1 MTGMKTIYSME
12 NFHGTIKEVKKIM
25 FKQVYLYDGTPY
37 LAFKNEE
44 GEYQYPNDE
53 WTEVS
58 PPEGIYSPFY
68 FNGNEWIGTSKEE
81 WELNNITD
89 PTPNDLKLM
98 VSNLQKQLVM
108 SNLNMSKMSQVNM
121 TQTNDIKQ
129 LKEQLAN
136 VVLELTKL
144 KNGSVE

>member
-1 MTGMKTIYSME
+1 MKI
-12 NFHGTIKEVKKIM
+12 
-25 FKQVYLYDGTPY
+25 VYLYDGTPFIVE
-37 LAFKNEE
+37 LNDE
-44 GEYQYPNDE
+44 GEYVYPNDE
-53 WTEVS
+53 YTEVP
-58 PPEGIYSPFY
+58 PPEGIYQPFY
-68 FNGNEWIGTSKEE
+68 YDGNEWIGTSKEE
-81 WELNNITD
+81 WEINNITE
-89 PTPNDLKLM
+89 PTPDNLKLM

-121 TQTNDIKQ
+121 TQTNDIKE

>member
-1 MTGMKTIYSME
+1 MKI
-12 NFHGTIKEVKKIM
+12 
-25 FKQVYLYDGTPY
+25 VYLYDGTP
-37 LAFKNEE
+37 FIVDMNKE
-44 GEYQYPNDE
+44 GEYVYPNDE
-53 WTEVS
+53 YTEVP
-58 PPEGIYSPFY
+58 PPEGIYQPFY
-68 FNGNEWIGTSKEE
+68 YDGNEWIGTSKEE
-81 WELNNITD
+81 WELNNIAE
-89 PTPNDLKLM
+89 PTPDDLKLM

-121 TQTNDIKQ
+121 TQTNDIKE

>member
-1 MTGMKTIYSME
+1 
-12 NFHGTIKEVKKIM
+12 M
-25 FKQVYLYDGTPY
+25 FKQVYLFDGTPY
-37 LAFKNEE
+37 LAYLNDE
-44 GEYQYPNDE
+44 GEYVYPKDE
-53 WTEVS
+53 YTEVA
-58 PPEGIYSPFY
+58 PPEGIYQPFY
-68 FNGNEWIGTSKEE
+68 YDGNEWIGTSKEE
-81 WELNNITD
+81 WERNNITD
-89 PTPNDLKLM
+89 PTPDDLKLM

-121 TQTNDIKQ
+121 TQTNDIKE

>member
-1 MTGMKTIYSME
+1 MKI
-12 NFHGTIKEVKKIM
+12 
-25 FKQVYLYDGTPY
+25 VYLYDGTP
-37 LAFKNEE
+37 FIVDMNKE
-44 GEYQYPNDE
+44 GEYVYPNDE
-53 WTEVS
+53 YTEVP
-58 PPEGIYSPFY
+58 PPEGIYQPFY
-68 FNGNEWIGTSKEE
+68 YDGNEWIGTSKEE
-81 WELNNITD
+81 WELNNVTI

-121 TQTNDIKQ
+121 TQTNDIKE

>member
-1 MTGMKTIYSME
+1 MK
-12 NFHGTIKEVKKIM
+12 V
-25 FKQVYLYDGTPY
+25 VYLYDGTPY
-37 LAFKNEE
+37 MVYKDED
-44 GEYQYPNDE
+44 GEFQYPDDE

-81 WELNNITD
+81 WELNNITN

-121 TQTNDIKQ
+121 TQTNDIKE

>member
-1 MTGMKTIYSME
+1 MKI
-12 NFHGTIKEVKKIM
+12 
-25 FKQVYLYDGTPY
+25 VYLYDGTPY
-37 LAFKNEE
+37 MVYKDEE

-68 FNGNEWIGTSKEE
+68 FNGNEWVGTSKEE

-121 TQTNDIKQ
+121 TQTNDIKE
-129 LKEQLAN
+129 LKEQLSN

>member
-1 MTGMKTIYSME
+1 
-12 NFHGTIKEVKKIM
+12 M

-44 GEYQYPNDE
+44 GEYQYPDDE

-68 FNGNEWIGTSKEE
+68 FDGNEWIGTSKEE

-121 TQTNDIKQ
+121 TQTNDIKE

>member
-1 MTGMKTIYSME
+1 MKI
-12 NFHGTIKEVKKIM
+12 
-25 FKQVYLYDGTPY
+25 VYLLDGTP
-37 LAFKNEE
+37 FIVETNKE
-44 GEYQYPNDE
+44 GEYVYPNDE
-53 WTEVS
+53 YTEVP
-58 PPEGIYSPFY
+58 PPEGIYQPFY
-68 FNGNEWIGTSKEE
+68 YDGNEWIGTSKEE
-81 WELNNITD
+81 WELNNITE
-89 PTPNDLKLM
+89 PTPDELKLM

-121 TQTNDIKQ
+121 TQTNDIKE

>member
-1 MTGMKTIYSME
+1 MK
-12 NFHGTIKEVKKIM
+12 V
-25 FKQVYLYDGTPY
+25 VYLYDGTPY
-37 LAFKNEE
+37 MVYKDEE

-68 FNGNEWIGTSKEE
+68 FDGNEWIGTSKEE
-81 WELNNITD
+81 WELNNITN

-121 TQTNDIKQ
+121 TQTNDIKE

>member
-1 MTGMKTIYSME
+1 MKI
-12 NFHGTIKEVKKIM
+12 
-25 FKQVYLYDGTPY
+25 VYLYDGTPY
-37 LAFKNEE
+37 MVYKNED

-68 FNGNEWIGTSKEE
+68 FDGNEWIGTSKEE

>member
-1 MTGMKTIYSME
+1 MKI
-12 NFHGTIKEVKKIM
+12 
-25 FKQVYLYDGTPY
+25 VYLYDGTPY
-37 LAFKNEE
+37 LVYKNEE

-68 FNGNEWIGTSKEE
+68 FSGNEWIGTSKEE

-121 TQTNDIKQ
+121 TQTNDIKE

>member
-1 MTGMKTIYSME
+1 MKI
-12 NFHGTIKEVKKIM
+12 
-25 FKQVYLYDGTPY
+25 VYLYDGTPY
-37 LAFKNEE
+37 MVYKDEE
-44 GEYQYPNDE
+44 GEYQYPDDE

-121 TQTNDIKQ
+121 TQTNDIKE

>member
-1 MTGMKTIYSME
+1 MKI
-12 NFHGTIKEVKKIM
+12 
-25 FKQVYLYDGTPY
+25 VYLYDGTPFIVE
-37 LAFKNEE
+37 LNDE
-44 GEYQYPNDE
+44 GEYVYPKDE
-53 WTEVS
+53 YTEVA
-58 PPEGIYSPFY
+58 PPEGIYQPFY
-68 FNGNEWIGTSKEE
+68 YDGNEWIGTSKEE

-89 PTPNDLKLM
+89 PTPNDLKLI

-121 TQTNDIKQ
+121 TQTNDIKE

>member
-1 MTGMKTIYSME
+1 MKI
-12 NFHGTIKEVKKIM
+12 
-25 FKQVYLYDGTPY
+25 VYLYNGTPY
-37 LAFKNEE
+37 MVYKDEE

-68 FNGNEWIGTSKEE
+68 FNGNEWVGTSKEE

-121 TQTNDIKQ
+121 TQTNDIKE

>member
-1 MTGMKTIYSME
+1 MKI
-12 NFHGTIKEVKKIM
+12 
-25 FKQVYLYDGTPY
+25 VYLYDGTPY
-37 LAFKNEE
+37 MVYKDEE

-81 WELNNITD
+81 WKLNNITD

-121 TQTNDIKQ
+121 TQTNDIKE

>member
-1 MTGMKTIYSME
+1 MK
-12 NFHGTIKEVKKIM
+12 V
-25 FKQVYLYDGTPY
+25 VYLYDGTPY
-37 LAFKNEE
+37 LAFKDDE
-44 GEYQYPNDE
+44 GEYQYPKDE
-53 WTEVS
+53 WTETP

-68 FNGNEWIGTSKEE
+68 YNGNEWVGTSKEE

-121 TQTNDIKQ
+121 TQTNDIKE

>member
-1 MTGMKTIYSME
+1 MKI
-12 NFHGTIKEVKKIM
+12 
-25 FKQVYLYDGTPY
+25 VYLYDGTPY
-37 LAFKNEE
+37 MVYKDEE
-44 GEYQYPNDE
+44 GEYQYPDDE

-81 WELNNITD
+81 WELNNITN

-108 SNLNMSKMSQVNM
+108 SQVNM
-121 TQTNDIKQ
+121 TQTNDIKE

>member
-1 MTGMKTIYSME
+1 MD
-12 NFHGTIKEVKKIM
+12 

-37 LAFKNEE
+37 LAFKNED

-53 WTEVS
+53 WTEVP

-68 FNGNEWIGTSKEE
+68 FNGNEWVGTSKEE

-121 TQTNDIKQ
+121 TQTNDIKE

>member
-1 MTGMKTIYSME
+1 MKI
-12 NFHGTIKEVKKIM
+12 
-25 FKQVYLYDGTPY
+25 VYLYDGTPFIVE
-37 LAFKNEE
+37 LNDE
-44 GEYQYPNDE
+44 GEYVYPKDE
-53 WTEVS
+53 YTEVA
-58 PPEGIYSPFY
+58 PPEGIYQPFY
-68 FNGNEWIGTSKEE
+68 YDGNEWIGTSKEE
-81 WELNNITD
+81 WELNNIAE
-89 PTPNDLKLM
+89 PTPDDLKLM

-121 TQTNDIKQ
+121 TQTNDIKE

>member
-1 MTGMKTIYSME
+1 MKI
-12 NFHGTIKEVKKIM
+12 
-25 FKQVYLYDGTPY
+25 VYLYDGTPY
-37 LAFKNEE
+37 MVYKNEE

-53 WTEVS
+53 WTEVP

-121 TQTNDIKQ
+121 TQTNDIKE

>member
-1 MTGMKTIYSME
+1 MKI
-12 NFHGTIKEVKKIM
+12 
-25 FKQVYLYDGTPY
+25 VYLYDGTP
-37 LAFKNEE
+37 FIVDMNKE
-44 GEYQYPNDE
+44 GEYVYPNDE
-53 WTEVS
+53 YTEVP
-58 PPEGIYSPFY
+58 PPEGIYQPFY
-68 FNGNEWIGTSKEE
+68 YDGNEWIGTSKEE
-81 WELNNITD
+81 WELNNITE
-89 PTPNDLKLM
+89 PTPDDLKLM

-121 TQTNDIKQ
+121 TQTNDIKE

>member
-1 MTGMKTIYSME
+1 MK
-12 NFHGTIKEVKKIM
+12 V
-25 FKQVYLYDGTPY
+25 VYLYDGTPCLVY
-37 LAFKNEE
+37 KDEE

-68 FNGNEWIGTSKEE
+68 FNGNEWVGTSKEE

-121 TQTNDIKQ
+121 TQTNDIKE

>member
-1 MTGMKTIYSME
+1 MK
-12 NFHGTIKEVKKIM
+12 V
-25 FKQVYLYDGTPY
+25 VYLYDGTPY
-37 LAFKNEE
+37 MVYKDED
-44 GEYQYPNDE
+44 GEFQYPDDE

>member
-1 MTGMKTIYSME
+1 MKI
-12 NFHGTIKEVKKIM
+12 
-25 FKQVYLYDGTPY
+25 VYLYDGTPY
-37 LAFKNEE
+37 MVYKDEE

-89 PTPNDLKLM
+89 PTPDDLKLM

-121 TQTNDIKQ
+121 TQTNDIKE